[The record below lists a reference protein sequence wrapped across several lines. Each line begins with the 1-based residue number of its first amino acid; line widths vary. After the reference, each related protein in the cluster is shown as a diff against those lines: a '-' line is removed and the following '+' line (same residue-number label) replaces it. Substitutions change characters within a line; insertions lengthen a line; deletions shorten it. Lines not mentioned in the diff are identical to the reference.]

1 MTNAKDNDDNDT
13 MMTAINNSGSRSQ
26 KEKDSVD
33 KEIDDEEA
41 EDME

>member
-13 MMTAINNSGSRSQ
+13 MMNAINNSGLRSH
-26 KEKDSVD
+26 KETDSVD